1 MRADRRRVAGSSHAR
16 SLTRLNCAGFRD
28 DASERGPKVQ
38 TAPLPDL
45 SRFVLL
51 HLRSVEFGIRPQA
64 AWDPGMT
71 LATILSICIFCSAGT
86 GESILASLSA
96 VSALARSAGPQTA
109 AHEPQSAASAQNQ
122 DTSSSSQSAPAS
134 PTPAPSASSPAQV
147 SNGQE
152 KTKATRG
159 KRRNSK
165 KTNAVNAS
173 PNPSPNCTPPAASNT
188 ATADATT
195 TSSAQ
200 TPGAPA
206 NAAPAN
212 TTPAA
217 KCPPEKKIV
226 HEGGTTEPPIQLLG
240 GPGGEQASHQRD
252 TTDQLLGSVQNDLK
266 KVAGRQL
273 NSSQQEMVNQ
283 IQQFMEQSKAAV
295 ATGDVERGHNLAM
308 KAHLLSAELVKP

>member
-1 MRADRRRVAGSSHAR
+1 
-16 SLTRLNCAGFRD
+16 
-28 DASERGPKVQ
+28 
-38 TAPLPDL
+38 
-45 SRFVLL
+45 
-51 HLRSVEFGIRPQA
+51 
-64 AWDPGMT
+64 MT

-147 SNGQE
+147 SSGQE
-152 KTKATRG
+152 
-159 KRRNSK
+159 